1 MLRRKLIALNPEA
14 RPTSNEPVPPP
25 TRELLAKGL
34 LPYSGQK
41 PDRRTMTP
49 AHQLSL
55 IERYPG
61 LYRHAATTPTMTV
74 EPFAR
79 EGFACGDGWFGILD
93 RLSAKLVADP
103 RLVVGQV
110 KEKMGVLR
118 VYFAHLEGVPEP
130 DPELDDRLDAEV
142 EAAREESRHTCEIC
156 GRPSPEGPHTD
167 INHWITVRCE
177 SCGWLDDM
185 ILACGFLAEIAD
197 GKTLE
202 TFAADRCAVI
212 LATDHITRHLGAG
225 ARHQPRAVRR
235 RFPLVNWPKL
245 DLWATIDSTDR
256 LERADGYY
264 TKSEL
269 DAMVFRVTPGELWKF
284 ITEDVPLIKKALR

>member
-93 RLSAKLVADP
+93 RLSAKLVAYP
-103 RLVVGQV
+103 HLVVGQV

-142 EAAREESRHTCEIC
+142 EAAREESRHACEIL
-156 GRPSPEGPHTD
+156 RPALP
-167 INHWITVRCE
+167 RR
-177 SCGWLDDM
+177 
-185 ILACGFLAEIAD
+185 
-197 GKTLE
+197 
-202 TFAADRCAVI
+202 AA
-212 LATDHITRHLGAG
+212 H
-225 ARHQPRAVRR
+225 RHQSLDNRPLRVVRLARRHDLGLRLPRRNR
-235 RFPLVNWPKL
+235 
-245 DLWATIDSTDR
+245 
-256 LERADGYY
+256 
-264 TKSEL
+264 
-269 DAMVFRVTPGELWKF
+269 
-284 ITEDVPLIKKALR
+284 